1 MESNE
6 ERTFPNF
13 FRRVQESSQVSSLTS
28 PLLVCL
34 KLTILL
40 SFVLEQH
47 LHRDEALVTGT
58 KPLGLFKATTPVF
71 PRSAVLVVK
80 STENWYR
87 IGRSVKDGE
96 IPRKFVKGRAVT
108 INSKRREEFL
118 KLDGGEVDDQPL
130 FSEDQTEVYVPDPVV
145 DVCLHFV
152 RSSE

>member
-1 MESNE
+1 MS
-6 ERTFPNF
+6 
-13 FRRVQESSQVSSLTS
+13 
-28 PLLVCL
+28 
-34 KLTILL
+34 

-47 LHRDEALVTGT
+47 LHRDEALITGT

-130 FSEDQTEVYVPDPVV
+130 FSEDQTEVYEPDPVV
-145 DVCLHFV
+145 DVSLSYTVFLDTILIVLVHLC
-152 RSSE
+152 